1 MREFLTDRAIVELMV
16 VPALLAAIV
25 EAMRKVTPQPLEALE
40 VAAEKLRETLREP
53 VAGMTSERVGKLT
66 RRSMRITRVVIEP
79 IFTKPLGVQYLGAAF
94 WIRELTHK
102 DFLVLGDYDDNSFLA
117 AWHALADTFGVALLD
132 NVEVVAEAHGVL
144 EYLENAYR
152 VQGIFV
158 R

>member
-1 MREFLTDRAIVELMV
+1 MPLYLSDKAVVELMC
-16 VPALLAAIV
+16 VPALLCAIV

-117 AWHALADTFGVALLD
+117 AWHALADTFGMALLD
-132 NVEVVAEAHGVL
+132 NVEVVAEAHGVS